1 MISIKEIMKKDFC
14 KLSSSDSVGSAV
26 KVMDKRKVD
35 YVLIE
40 EKGEIK
46 GVITSH
52 ELMGYPS
59 SRLILDC
66 VIKPVAFISE
76 KILLDE
82 ALKVL
87 EEKKVS
93 FLVILNKEGTLIG
106 VINQEIIIS
115 FLYQQLKKSNQE
127 KEKDITELK
136 EAEEK
141 LKKSKKEAESALQKL
156 KETQAQLIQAGKLTA
171 LGTLGSGI
179 AHQLNQPLTGIRG
192 FVQNILMEIDR
203 KSPHHGDLKTI
214 EEQTGY
220 MRDIIENIR
229 AFARETGVKKRSL
242 NINEAIEKTLL
253 LLSEQLR
260 LHGIELVKK
269 LDPHLP
275 KIKGNLN
282 QLQQV
287 FANLLIN
294 AREALDAQKGE
305 RQKKLTVVS
314 KLSRDKKWAEVEISD
329 TGIGIPDK
337 IKDKIFDPFFSTKG
351 PKGTGLGLSLSY
363 GIIEDHKG
371 SIEVT
376 SKIGKGTTFK
386 VMLPVRSNKKCDYDS
401 KKTKSQNLSRDD
413 EKIVLPLF
421 AGTF

>member
-1 MISIKEIMKKDFC
+1 MISIKEIMKRDFC

-26 KVMDKRKVD
+26 KVMDKTKVD
-35 YVLIE
+35 HVLIE

-46 GVITSH
+46 GVVTSH
-52 ELMGYPS
+52 ELIAYPS
-59 SRLILDC
+59 SRLLLDC
-66 VIKPVAFISE
+66 PIKPIAIISE

-82 ALKVL
+82 ALKAIK
-87 EEKKVS
+87 EKKVS
-93 FLVILNKEGTLIG
+93 FLVILNKEASLVG
-106 VINQEIIIS
+106 VINQEMIIS
-115 FLYQQLKKSNQE
+115 FLYQELKKSNKE
-127 KEKDITELK
+127 KEDYITELK
-136 EAEEK
+136 EAGEK
-141 LKKSKKEAESALQKL
+141 LKKSKMETESVLQKL

-203 KSPHHGDLKTI
+203 KNPYYQDLKII

-220 MRDIIENIR
+220 MRDIIENIK
-229 AFARETGVKKRSL
+229 AFSRQTETKKRL
-242 NINEAIEKTLL
+242 ININGAIEKTLL

-275 KIKGNLN
+275 KITGSLN

-294 AREALDAQKGE
+294 AREALDAKKGK
-305 RQKKLTVVS
+305 RQKKLTVGS
-314 KLSRDKKWAEVEISD
+314 KLTADKRCVEVEFSD
-329 TGIGIPDK
+329 TGTGLPDE

-351 PKGTGLGLSLSY
+351 AKGTGLGLSLSY
-363 GIIEDHKG
+363 GIIEDHNG
-371 SIEVT
+371 SIEMT
-376 SKIGKGTTFK
+376 SEIGKGTTFK
-386 VMLPVRSNKKCDYDS
+386 ILLPVRSNKKSDYDS

-413 EKIVLPLF
+413 ENIILPLF
-421 AGTF
+421 AETF

>member
-26 KVMDKRKVD
+26 KVMDKTKVD

-115 FLYQQLKKSNQE
+115 FLYQLKKSNQE
-127 KEKDITELK
+127 KEKYITELK

-141 LKKSKKEAESALQKL
+141 LKKSKMETESVLQKL

-203 KSPHHGDLKTI
+203 KNPHYQDLKII

-220 MRDIIENIR
+220 MRDVIENIK
-229 AFARETGVKKRSL
+229 AFSRQTGTKKRL
-242 NINEAIEKTLL
+242 INMNEAIEKTFL

-260 LHGIELVKK
+260 LHGIKLVMK
-269 LDPHLP
+269 LDSNLP

-287 FANLLIN
+287 FANLLVN
-294 AREALDAQKGE
+294 AREALDVKKGRRE
-305 RQKKLTVVS
+305 KKLTLVS
-314 KLSRDKKWAEVEISD
+314 KLTADKRWVEVEISD
-329 TGIGIPDK
+329 TGTGIPDK
-337 IKDKIFDPFFSTKG
+337 IKDKIFDPFFSTKRA
-351 PKGTGLGLSLSY
+351 KGTGLGLSLSY
-363 GIIEDHKG
+363 GIIEDHNG
-371 SIEVT
+371 AIEVT

-386 VMLPVRSNKKCDYDS
+386 VTLPVGSNKKCDYDS

-413 EKIVLPLF
+413 EKIILPLF
-421 AGTF
+421 AETF